1 MKTAD
6 VPQQP
11 NPALEGR
18 RKAVYALDVDGHYR
32 IVASAGWEAEELTT
46 SAAVEHFD
54 SLAASALERAASNN
68 GSALEFHM
76 YQRRMDVPTL
86 AQTTGIWRWRVRRHL
101 RIPLGKLPARLRQRY
116 ADALGISTDQL
127 ARLQTVEPVRG

>member
-1 MKTAD
+1 MKTTN
-6 VPQQP
+6 VPQQA
-11 NPALEGR
+11 NPVLEGH
-18 RKAVYALDVDGHYR
+18 RKVVYALDDDGHYR

-54 SLAASALERAASNN
+54 ALAARALERAASNN

-101 RIPLGKLPARLRQRY
+101 RVPVDKLPARLRQRY
-116 ADALGISTDQL
+116 ADALGLNADEL
-127 ARLQTVEPVRG
+127 ARLQAVEPVRG